1 MELIVCDDEDKLKL
15 LLKWGKEKLPNVKT
29 IVHMNAVSEETT
41 KAVEEQGWRILSFA
55 DMEVC
60 ICTKEFMVGRRR
72 F

>member
-29 IVHMNAVSEETT
+29 IVHMNTVSEETT

-60 ICTKEFMVGRRR
+60 IWY
-72 F
+72 